1 MSKGGG
7 SQTVTNVQ
15 ALPPAIEAALGQAYT
30 DFNPFSAAFGAVS
43 DFNPQA
49 YSGQTMA
56 DLGGL
61 QQSAISA
68 AEGLANRPSYLTT
81 AQQGLESI
89 AQGNTGIGFDPTTL
103 AQLQGAQA
111 DLSGLQGLLGQTNPS
126 TQALADLAGQTASLS
141 PLQDLVGATNPALGG
156 LQNLTTASA
165 DTSQLQNLVGQE
177 NAATGLLTGLA
188 GQSTNPFLQQQLANA
203 VEGAVNQA
211 TSQYALGGRLGSDSF
226 AGALGAGITNAAL
239 PTLSQN
245 LQQDQ
250 ANQLAAAQAL
260 GQVSGQQNQQQ
271 INLANTLLGAQQ
283 QDQAQQLAATQ
294 ALGQLANQGL
304 AQQAGIASD
313 IVSSGQQNLQNQL
326 AAQQA
331 AGQLG
336 AQNFGQQAD
345 IAQNLAA
352 LQQSGIGQQAGIA
365 QDLAALQLSG
375 SQASTQAQQAALGQ
389 LPSLLGADQQIISTL
404 QNVGALQQ
412 APAQALLDA
421 AQQQQQQQNILD
433 QNQINA
439 LLSAAG
445 MGSGLFGQTTTQ
457 TGGGPSALQSGLGGA
472 LTGASLGGLLPAVGG
487 PLGAAIGGGL
497 GLLGIL

>member
-15 ALPPAIEAALGQAYT
+15 ALPPAVEAALGQAYS

-43 DFNPQA
+43 NFNPQA

-111 DLSGLQGLLGQTNPS
+111 DLSGLQGLLGQVNPAAQQLAGFAGQAVDTSPLAALAGQANPS
-126 TQALADLAGQTASLS
+126 AQALANLAGQTASLS
-141 PLQDLVGATNPALGG
+141 PLQDLVGATNPALDG

-203 VEGAVNQA
+203 VEGAVNKA

-331 AGQLG
+331 AGQLAG
-336 AQNFGQQAD
+336 
-345 IAQNLAA
+345 QNLA
-352 LQQSGIGQQAGIA
+352 Q
-365 QDLAALQLSG
+365 
-375 SQASTQAQQAALGQ
+375 
-389 LPSLLGADQQIISTL
+389 
-404 QNVGALQQ
+404 
-412 APAQALLDA
+412 
-421 AQQQQQQQNILD
+421 
-433 QNQINA
+433 
-439 LLSAAG
+439 
-445 MGSGLFGQTTTQ
+445 
-457 TGGGPSALQSGLGGA
+457 
-472 LTGASLGGLLPAVGG
+472 
-487 PLGAAIGGGL
+487 
-497 GLLGIL
+497 